1 MITELHTN
9 RLDLR
14 QMKETDAADL
24 FQVWSDPEV
33 ARFMNISPFTAEQQ
47 AVEMIRMLADLAQK
61 KQAIRFSIMEK
72 ESGTIMGSC
81 GYNYFDFEQA
91 RAEIGYDLARAYWG
105 KGYAA
110 EAVSALLD
118 RGFNSLGLN
127 RLEAKVDPRNV
138 NSIRLLE
145 KLGFTR
151 EGLLRA
157 YEREETGA
165 EAGTGSGSGGI
176 FNDLYMYSRLAS
188 D

>member
-9 RLDLR
+9 RLYLR

-81 GYNYFDFEQA
+81 GYNYLDFEQA
-91 RAEIGYDLARAYWG
+91 RAEIGYDLARAFG
-105 KGYAA
+105 AM
-110 EAVSALLD
+110 D
-118 RGFNSLGLN
+118 
-127 RLEAKVDPRNV
+127 
-138 NSIRLLE
+138 
-145 KLGFTR
+145 TR
-151 EGLLRA
+151 QRRFLPC
-157 YEREETGA
+157 
-165 EAGTGSGSGGI
+165 
-176 FNDLYMYSRLAS
+176 
-188 D
+188 